1 MITTPR
7 QKMNFA
13 GIGSAMLKSMM
24 KEKQVASI
32 DELFAMAREM
42 GVKFIACTMSMDIM
56 GISQEE
62 LVEGVSLGGVAT
74 FLGDAARSRVSL
86 FI

>member
-1 MITTPR
+1 
-7 QKMNFA
+7 
-13 GIGSAMLKSMM
+13 
-24 KEKQVASI
+24 V
-32 DELFAMAREM
+32 ELFKARKIR
-42 GVKFIACTMSMDIM
+42 VRKAYLHQILPW
-56 GISQEE
+56 EE